1 MLNTLFSKTR
11 RMIALA
17 GVGLFA
23 ANCLMADLLPFPT
36 RKRPRPIPMKANPSS
51 QQPVRPYIHHMD
63 PSGQKKDPEPMTATM
78 YGRLIYLG
86 ANATADANYALYR
99 KDGEKMIPVCFF
111 MWEGRGLEK
120 YLDHDVKVTGFVK
133 EKKGWTC
140 PLLIFEY
147 LENVEFLHTEESKPQ
162 PPPAVFTPVEPQP
175 VQPPKPE
182 AVKPL
187 PPPQPAKPLPP
198 PAAAQPQP
206 TFVPASPQPAQPQPT
221 FVPPSKPVK
230 VQPQPVVVPP
240 PFPNPVPKRQPQP
253 VVVPPSFPNP
263 SSAKPLP
270 PPEPIMPPPA
280 TVEPPLPPPA
290 TVEPL
295 LPPTEP
301 VKPLPPPPAT
311 VEPLLPPSEPVKPLP
326 QPPAAP
332 VEPQLP
338 PEVIKPQPK
347 PATLELLLPPTEAVK
362 PQPKPATIEP
372 LLPPPEPAKPL
383 PPPETIETLPP
394 PDAGKTFTPR
404 KAKPFRPLPPA
415 KQFHR

>member
-99 KDGEKMIPVCFF
+99 KDGERMIPVCFF

-120 YLDHDVKVTGFVK
+120 YLDQDVKVTGFVK

-147 LENVEFLHTEESKPQ
+147 LENVEFLHTEEAKPQ
-162 PPPAVFTPVEPQP
+162 PPAAVFTPVEPKAVPQ
-175 VQPPKPE
+175 PKPE

-187 PPPQPAKPLPP
+187 PPPAT
-198 PAAAQPQP
+198 AQPQP

-240 PFPNPVPKRQPQP
+240 PFPNP
-253 VVVPPSFPNP
+253 

-295 LPPTEP
+295 LPP
-301 VKPLPPPPAT
+301 
-311 VEPLLPPSEPVKPLP
+311 SEHVKPLP

-338 PEVIKPQPK
+338 P
-347 PATLELLLPPTEAVK
+347 
-362 PQPKPATIEP
+362 
-372 LLPPPEPAKPL
+372 PEPAKPL
-383 PPPETIETLPP
+383 PPPETIEMLPP

>member
-11 RMIALA
+11 RMVALA
-17 GVGLFA
+17 GIGLFA
-23 ANCLMADLLPFPT
+23 ANCLMADVLPFPT
-36 RKRPRPIPMKANPSS
+36 RKRPRPIPMKANQSS
-51 QQPVRPYIHHMD
+51 QQPVRPYIQHME
-63 PSGQKKDPEPMTATM
+63 PSKPKEPEPMTATM

-147 LENVEFLHTEESKPQ
+147 LENIGFLHTEEAKPQ
-162 PPPAVFTPVEPQP
+162 SPEPVFIPADQQSVP
-175 VQPPKPE
+175 PPKPE

-198 PAAAQPQP
+198 PATAQPQP
-206 TFVPASPQPAQPQPT
+206 TFVQPSPVTAQPQSTFVPSPPATAQPQPT

-253 VVVPPSFPNP
+253 VVVPPPFPNP

-280 TVEPPLPPPA
+280 AVEPPLPSA
-290 TVEPL
+290 
-295 LPPTEP
+295 EP
-301 VKPLPPPPAT
+301 VKPLPPPAA
-311 VEPLLPPSEPVKPLP
+311 VEP
-326 QPPAAP
+326 PA
-332 VEPQLP
+332 EI
-338 PEVIKPQPK
+338 IKPQPK
-347 PATLELLLPPTEAVK
+347 PATLELLLPPEAVK

-372 LLPPPEPAKPL
+372 LLPSAESAKPL
-383 PPPETIETLPP
+383 PPPEDIEMLPP
-394 PDAGKTFTPR
+394 PDAGKTFAPR
-404 KAKPFRPLPPA
+404 KAKPYRPIPPA

>member
-120 YLDHDVKVTGFVK
+120 YLDQDVKVTGFVK

-147 LENVEFLHTEESKPQ
+147 LENIGFLNTEEAKPQ
-162 PPPAVFTPVEPQP
+162 PPAAVFTPVEPKAVP
-175 VQPPKPE
+175 TPKPE

-198 PAAAQPQP
+198 PATAQPQP
-206 TFVPASPQPAQPQPT
+206 TFVPPSPQPAQPQPT
-221 FVPPSKPVK
+221 YVPPSKPVK

-240 PFPNPVPKRQPQP
+240 P
-253 VVVPPSFPNP
+253 FPNP

-347 PATLELLLPPTEAVK
+347 PATLELLLPLTEAVK

-383 PPPETIETLPP
+383 PPPETIEMLPP